1 MNIKSYYNFIFTVI
15 LLINCNLYSQNKIE
29 DLFDTTVG
37 KENLP
42 LNNGVFYFNTLK
54 TLNTHQFY
62 HSNKYS
68 SENLIY
74 DNQFYNTVN
83 LKYDSYRDVLVFKPY
98 GESENFGIVL
108 IQQKVSNF
116 TLNNR
121 NFVNLSLVTNDSLRD
136 VKGYYEENVKGK
148 YFTFYIK
155 HKKDR
160 REFIKNQVTYTDFEI
175 YNEFLI
181 LKDNSYYP
189 IKSKNNVTSLFPTFK
204 KEINTFYNDN
214 SKLSK
219 DNKTEFYEKLFR
231 FIDQLTFTK

>member
-1 MNIKSYYNFIFTVI
+1 MTKKTYLTFIFTT
-15 LLINCNLYSQNKIE
+15 LLSINCSLYSQNKIE
-29 DLFDTTVG
+29 DLFDSKVG

-54 TLNTHQFY
+54 TLDTHQFY
-62 HSNKYS
+62 NTNKYS
-68 SENLIY
+68 SETLIY

-83 LKYDSYRDVLVFKPY
+83 LKYDSFRDVLVFKPY
-98 GESENFGIVL
+98 GESENFGIIL
-108 IQQKVSNF
+108 IQQKVSTF
-116 TLNNR
+116 TLKNR
-121 NFVNLSLVTNDSLRD
+121 NFVNLSLITKDSLKD
-136 VKGYYEENVKGK
+136 IKGYYEEHLKGK
-148 YFTFYIK
+148 HFTFYIK

-181 LKDNSYYP
+181 LKDNIYHP
-189 IKSKNNVTSLFPTFK
+189 IKSKNSITNLFPMYK
-204 KEINTFYNDN
+204 KEINTFYSDN

-231 FIDQLTFTK
+231 FINQLNLTK